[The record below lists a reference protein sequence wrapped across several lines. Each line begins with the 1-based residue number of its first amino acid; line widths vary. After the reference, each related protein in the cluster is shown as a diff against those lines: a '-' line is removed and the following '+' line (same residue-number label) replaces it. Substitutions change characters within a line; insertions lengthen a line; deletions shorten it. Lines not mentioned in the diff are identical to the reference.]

1 MINVNQV
8 ASQLARMPDQAL
20 QQFAAMHKDD
30 PYTLSMALSES
41 NRRKD
46 MRAGAQAKGGQ
57 QPKVV
62 DQVVQGMGPPQA
74 PQQPMPQPMPQQP
87 QPAQAGRQL
96 PEEQGIGAL
105 PAPNMQ
111 GMADGGIVGYAEGKT
126 VKAEDPLAQYEPMIR
141 AEAARQGIDPEVAM
155 LLFRQESAGDKKA
168 IGPKTRKTGEQA
180 VGLGQLME
188 AAAKEMGLKPEER
201 KDPAKNIQASIGYF
215 KKQLNRFGTYEK
227 AAAAYNWGPG
237 NMETHIANSIKNKQD
252 FRVGLPDETTN
263 YLTKVVPSAVAG
275 PANIAYQEQRTKGSS
290 TAPAKPTGIQAL
302 VDEGP
307 VDPMGNVPYTEQ
319 GAPRAQSGTKSPVTS
334 VLAATADV
342 VPNAITGFAGEISRV
357 INRPFMSSKEA
368 DAARS
373 EAARYINPVGK
384 LLGVE
389 QDPAYRQAPTQQ
401 VLDQMSKY
409 LGMSAKQISEAS
421 GMSVSDAESVQNML
435 LAFGPKA
442 AGKIANIKQQSNMP
456 VRPGTP
462 TKSGAAPLMSEGEL
476 ALRQAQAEAAQNAAR
491 RNASPA
497 QGELFDKIQAPI
509 PAGVPKTPL
518 GAAMETAVKDN
529 RRSEQMSLFPPEEL
543 PVPPAIDR
551 VLKPRNEALEAARS
565 ANEKRA
571 LAGEDVRSVQQRMAE
586 NRQKILDAEAIKARE
601 RAVAAETQVGR
612 QGEKPP
618 VGPSLRERFVA
629 EADKGKYVI
638 PGALVAGEAAKDA
651 PLPYEPNVAGF
662 DRNRGAGETYEE
674 DFVGTGT
681 PVVKPEVPIEE
692 RSRIE
697 PKAEAKKGSG
707 FSDDDLM
714 MLGLNLMAGKSQHA
728 LTNLGEAGI
737 ATLGAK
743 REREKLAADKEQ
755 RDIMG
760 EYYKRL
766 SGTLGTS
773 AEERMI
779 ARVMQEEKIPYAA
792 AIERISGAK
801 FAPRAETTER
811 DFMKQYEA
819 LAKSSPIFLMDNPD
833 AAAWVQNQMK
843 MRGLTSSA
851 PAATDMFRVV
861 GSRPS

>member
-46 MRAGAQAKGGQ
+46 MRAGAQAQGGE

-62 DQVVQGMGPPQA
+62 DQIIQGMGPEQA
-74 PQQPMPQPMPQQP
+74 PQQPMPQEPQAPQPP

-111 GMADGGIVGYAEGKT
+111 GMADGGIVGYASRGV

-155 LLFRQESAGDKKA
+155 LLFRQESGGKKDIVSA
-168 IGPKTRKTGEQA
+168 KGA
-180 VGLGQLME
+180 VGLGQLKKL
-188 AAAKEMGLKPEER
+188 AAKEMGLKPEER
-201 KDPAKNIQASIGYF
+201 TDPAKNIQASIGYF

-237 NMETHIANSIKNKQD
+237 NVETHIANSIKNKQD

-290 TAPAKPTGIQAL
+290 TAPATTPLGGRDVPGSPEAIAYQEQLKAQRGPEKSYLRQRGEELLGAPGALLSLASGAVSPATGAVRAGVDRLLGGNMSVEEGARRMTYEPRGEAGLESLSQAQRALEDFKIPPYIPGVATPRPRPRAPEAIRAAEAAAETAAQKAAKVEPLRLEPPKPAPKPGVTPESAALGEQAKLQRRQQAL
-302 VDEGP
+302 V
-307 VDPMGNVPYTEQ
+307 
-319 GAPRAQSGTKSPVTS
+319 
-334 VLAATADV
+334 
-342 VPNAITGFAGEISRV
+342 
-357 INRPFMSSKEA
+357 
-368 DAARS
+368 
-373 EAARYINPVGK
+373 
-384 LLGVE
+384 
-389 QDPAYRQAPTQQ
+389 QDRQ
-401 VLDQMSKY
+401 
-409 LGMSAKQISEAS
+409 
-421 GMSVSDAESVQNML
+421 
-435 LAFGPKA
+435 
-442 AGKIANIKQQSNMP
+442 
-456 VRPGTP
+456 
-462 TKSGAAPLMSEGEL
+462 
-476 ALRQAQAEAAQNAAR
+476 
-491 RNASPA
+491 
-497 QGELFDKIQAPI
+497 
-509 PAGVPKTPL
+509 
-518 GAAMETAVKDN
+518 AAMEAQRQAGRAGSEANTQRTLDLIDQRHAAEQARIVSQRNIPSAAVVGAN
-529 RRSEQMSLFPPEEL
+529 VEPFSELEAPPVSDVYPDEMLRGIKPSAATDTL
-543 PVPPAIDR
+543 PVA
-551 VLKPRNEALEAARS
+551 
-565 ANEKRA
+565 
-571 LAGEDVRSVQQRMAE
+571 
-586 NRQKILDAEAIKARE
+586 
-601 RAVAAETQVGR
+601 
-612 QGEKPP
+612 
-618 VGPSLRERFVA
+618 
-629 EADKGKYVI
+629 
-638 PGALVAGEAAKDA
+638 
-651 PLPYEPNVAGF
+651 
-662 DRNRGAGETYEE
+662 
-674 DFVGTGT
+674 
-681 PVVKPEVPIEE
+681 EVPIED

-697 PKAEAKKGSG
+697 PKAEAKKGMS
-707 FSDDDLM
+707 FSDEDLM

-833 AAAWVQNQMK
+833 AAAWVQNQMR
-843 MRGLTSSA
+843 MRGLTTSGSA
-851 PAATDMFRVV
+851 NLASGARFV
-861 GSRPS
+861 GFEGQQ